1 MRPDPFKRV
10 GAYCF
15 CRCVLFRRW
24 AIFSAVDIM
33 FPAGRI
39 FSAVMSLLSAV
50 RVFYLTYRI
59 VPADRRIISRVCFS
73 DGICVAEIL
82 FRSGRHCFG
91 RAQRRLQEMAGGIH
105 PEYKERK
112 KGRLCRLALYYLE
125 YCYIACE
132 CLLCLGA
139 CGAILGRAVARAVD
153 IVVLEVV
160 DAHGY
165 ALHGGLAHA
174 GVVLLDDKPLAA

>member
-10 GAYCF
+10 GAYCS

-50 RVFYLTYRI
+50 RVFYRPYRI
-59 VPADRRIISRVCFS
+59 VPADIGILSRVCFS

-91 RAQRRLQEMAGGIH
+91 CAQRRLQEMADDICIPYIRNEKRAAFAGWPFAIWNIGILRANGYFASGQPSQLLLSGH
-105 PEYKERK
+105 AAQSSVEQSPEQ
-112 KGRLCRLALYYLE
+112 L
-125 YCYIACE
+125 I
-132 CLLCLGA
+132 
-139 CGAILGRAVARAVD
+139 
-153 IVVLEVV
+153 
-160 DAHGY
+160 
-165 ALHGGLAHA
+165 
-174 GVVLLDDKPLAA
+174 

>member
-15 CRCVLFRRW
+15 CRSELFQP
-24 AIFSAVDIM
+24 IDVFSRSWMM

-50 RVFYLTYRI
+50 RVFYLPYCI
-59 VPADRRIISRVCFS
+59 VPADRCIFSVVDDVS

-91 RAQRRLQEMAGGIH
+91 RAQRRLQEMAGDICIPYIRNEKRAAFAGWPFTIWNIVILRANAYFASGQPSQLLLSGH
-105 PEYKERK
+105 AAQSSVEQSPEQ
-112 KGRLCRLALYYLE
+112 L
-125 YCYIACE
+125 I
-132 CLLCLGA
+132 
-139 CGAILGRAVARAVD
+139 
-153 IVVLEVV
+153 
-160 DAHGY
+160 
-165 ALHGGLAHA
+165 
-174 GVVLLDDKPLAA
+174 

>member
-10 GAYCF
+10 GAHCF

-39 FSAVMSLLSAV
+39 FSS
-50 RVFYLTYRI
+50 RTYCI
-59 VPADRRIISRVCFS
+59 
-73 DGICVAEIL
+73 
-82 FRSGRHCFG
+82 RSECYRFG
-91 RAQRRLQEMAGGIH
+91 RARRRLQEMAGDMH
-105 PEYKERK
+105 PVYTERK
-112 KGRLCRLALYYLE
+112 KGRLCRLALCYLG
-125 YCYIACE
+125 YWYIACE
-132 CLLCLGA
+132 WLFCLGATLAALALGA

-153 IVVLEVV
+153 IVVLKVV

>member
-15 CRCVLFRRW
+15 CRSVLFQP
-24 AIFSAVDIM
+24 IDVFSRSWMM

-91 RAQRRLQEMAGGIH
+91 RAQRRLQEMADDICIPYIRNEKRAAFAGWPFAIWNIVILRANAYFASGQPSQLLLSGH
-105 PEYKERK
+105 AAQSSVEQSPEQ
-112 KGRLCRLALYYLE
+112 L
-125 YCYIACE
+125 I
-132 CLLCLGA
+132 
-139 CGAILGRAVARAVD
+139 
-153 IVVLEVV
+153 
-160 DAHGY
+160 
-165 ALHGGLAHA
+165 
-174 GVVLLDDKPLAA
+174 